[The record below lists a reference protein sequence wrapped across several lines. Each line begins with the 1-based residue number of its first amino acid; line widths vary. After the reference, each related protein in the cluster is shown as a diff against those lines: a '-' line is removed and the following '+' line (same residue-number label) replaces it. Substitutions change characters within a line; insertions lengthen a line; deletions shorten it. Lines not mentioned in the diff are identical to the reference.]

1 MPDPSFSPPEQRAL
15 TDLQSSTG
23 TLPNALHSFIA
34 VPRQR
39 HRYWLHLLLLL
50 LTFFTTL
57 VVGAKLEFNFRQGL
71 PPFVSDADF
80 FPIVWVLADLHRLL
94 LGIPF
99 SFTLMLILLAH
110 EMGHYVYCVRYGVVA
125 TLPFFI
131 PAPTPIGTLG
141 AFIRIKSP
149 MGSRRALFDIGI
161 AGPIAG
167 FVVAVVVMAASL
179 VMSRPATHGATA
191 GFLPHDFPLI
201 FTFMHALLL
210 RGPAGFVPLNGLLLH
225 PGAIAAWVG
234 MFATALNL
242 LPGGQLDGGHIV
254 YAISPRLHRW
264 VSAATVLALIPTG
277 LLLWRGWLL
286 WAVLLLLSG
295 MRHPQ
300 IGPGYRP
307 LLGYGTNGANTPP
320 RRSWRDLGA
329 ARLALAA
336 VAGAM
341 LAVTFMGIPINDE
354 GIISRE
360 HVKLYLQQHGLSR
373 FDVLPQ

>member
-1 MPDPSFSPPEQRAL
+1 MPDVPSFPFRDQPASEVQNPA
-15 TDLQSSTG
+15 T
-23 TLPNALHSFIA
+23 TLPAEMPVLLHNAS
-34 VPRQR
+34 RQR
-39 HRYWLHLLLLL
+39 HRYWLHILLLL

-57 VVGAKLEFNFRQGL
+57 VVGAKLEFNFQHGL
-71 PPFVSDADF
+71 PPFVSDSDF
-80 FPIVWVLADLHRLL
+80 FPITWALADLHRVL

-167 FVVAVVVMAASL
+167 FVVAVVVLAISL
-179 VMSRPATHGATA
+179 LLSRPAFSGAHEN
-191 GFLPHDFPLI
+191 FLPHDFPLI
-201 FTFMHALLL
+201 FRGMHRLLL
-210 RGPAGFVPLNGLLLH
+210 HGPAGFVPLEGLLLH
-225 PGAIAAWVG
+225 PSAIAAWVG

-264 VSAATVLALIPTG
+264 ISTLTVLALIPTG

-286 WAVLLLLSG
+286 WAVLLMLSG

-307 LLGYGTNGANTPP
+307 LLGYGTNGSQAAASPA
-320 RRSWRDLGA
+320 RGLGT
-329 ARLALAA
+329 ARVLLALFALF
-336 VAGAM
+336 M
-341 LAVTFMGIPINDE
+341 LVVTFMPMPIQDSGI
-354 GIISRE
+354 
-360 HVKLYLQQHGLSR
+360 LSGYVSPHR
-373 FDVLPQ
+373 LRYR

>member
-1 MPDPSFSPPEQRAL
+1 MSDAPYSSSGSLPDHPVAPEPQVY
-15 TDLQSSTG
+15 
-23 TLPNALHSFIA
+23 
-34 VPRQR
+34 VPVAEPRMRVARPQR

-57 VVGAKLEFNFRQGL
+57 IVGARLEFNFQRGL
-71 PPFVSDADF
+71 PPFVSDSDF
-80 FPIVWVLADLHRLL
+80 FPITWALADPRRLL

-167 FVVAVVVMAASL
+167 FAVALVVLAVSL
-179 VMSRPATHGATA
+179 LLSRPASHLSGES
-191 GFLPHDFPLI
+191 FLPHDFPLI
-201 FTFMHALLL
+201 FRAMHHLLL
-210 RGPAGFVPLNGLLLH
+210 RGPAGFVPLEGFLLH
-225 PGAIAAWVG
+225 PSAIAAWVG

-264 VSAATVLALIPTG
+264 VSRLTVLALIPTG

-286 WAVLLLLSG
+286 WAVLLMLSG

-300 IGPGYRP
+300 IGPGYRS
-307 LLGYGTNGANTPP
+307 LLGYGTNGSNAPSN
-320 RRSWRDLGA
+320 A
-329 ARLALAA
+329 ARGLGSGRLVLAL
-336 VAGAM
+336 VALAM
-341 LAVTFMGIPINDE
+341 LIVTFMPMPIEDSGILS
-354 GIISRE
+354 GYVST
-360 HVKLYLQQHGLSR
+360 HWHGR
-373 FDVLPQ
+373 R